1 MERKLIRNGLII
13 LMLALTSILVVP
25 TISNNKKS
33 VSTLER
39 PTLGDTLNMSEGGD
53 SSVSSSKDGIS
64 INKQVSW
71 STYDGFAKDSQGNPY
86 VKVEFEVNETPLT
99 SSEANK
105 NDNTE
110 TVQEQKSAD
119 VVLVLDRSDSMSAGN
134 KLSTMKNVAKDFVFD
149 LLNKNKLDI
158 SNVDLRIGVVA
169 FAQNSSIAH
178 EFSTDKNSIK
188 KLLIT

>member
-119 VVLVLDRSDSMSAGN
+119 VVLVLDISDSMSADN

-149 LLNKNKLDI
+149 MLKKNKLDI
-158 SNVDLRIGVVA
+158 SNVDLRIVV
-169 FAQNSSIAH
+169 
-178 EFSTDKNSIK
+178 
-188 KLLIT
+188 